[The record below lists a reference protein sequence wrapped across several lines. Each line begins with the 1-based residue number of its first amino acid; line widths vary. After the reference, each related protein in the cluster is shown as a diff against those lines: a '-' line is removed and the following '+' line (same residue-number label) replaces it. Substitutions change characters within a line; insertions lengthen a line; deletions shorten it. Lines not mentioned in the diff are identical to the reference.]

1 MADTQNKG
9 SFLPQF
15 HIDITMASAL
25 RIIHYVVV
33 TYDDITNK
41 DIYPGDSVAE
51 CLRSEYTLE
60 YVAILEGDIDAD
72 DAYGDFLDAIDKCIA
87 LSSTSE
93 ESWEEYVAE
102 HAGGTRD
109 NYATVVLSNAVLR
122 GDPWRFDVGNTAQ
135 ANAHFQGVD
144 VVCRVFTLE

>member
-1 MADTQNKG
+1 V
-9 SFLPQF
+9 LQF

-25 RIIHYVVV
+25 CIVHYVIV

-41 DIYPGDSVAE
+41 DIDPGTSVAD
-51 CLRSEYTLE
+51 CLHSEYVLE
-60 YVAILEGDIDAD
+60 SIAILKGDIDTD
-72 DAYGDFLDAIDKCIA
+72 DVYSDFLDAIDECIA

-102 HAGGTRD
+102 HAGGTRK
-109 NYATVVLSNAVLR
+109 NYVTMVLSNDVLQ
-122 GDPWRFDVGNTAQ
+122 GDPWWFEVNNTTQ

-144 VVCRVFTLE
+144 VVCHVFTLE